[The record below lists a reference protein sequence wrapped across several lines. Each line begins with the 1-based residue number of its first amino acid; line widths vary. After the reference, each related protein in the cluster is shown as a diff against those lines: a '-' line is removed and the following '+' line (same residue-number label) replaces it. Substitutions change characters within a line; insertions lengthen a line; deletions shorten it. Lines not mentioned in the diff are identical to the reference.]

1 MRTVFLNGEFI
12 AENEAKVSIFDR
24 GFTFSDAIYEV
35 TAVLQG
41 RLVDFSLHMAR
52 LRRSLGEMAL
62 ALPVTDA
69 ELLAIHQS
77 LIARN
82 ALQEGLIYLQVSRG
96 VEDRN
101 FAFPPQ
107 GTPPTLVLYT
117 QAKNIL
123 TCPQAEQG
131 IRVVGLPDLRWGR
144 CDIKTT
150 QLLYACLA
158 KEQARQ
164 QGADDAWLVKEGYV
178 TEGTSNN
185 AFIISRDGAVVTREL
200 SPSLLP
206 GITRGMLMTLLKQ
219 HGLRLEERAF
229 TLDEAKSAAEAF
241 ITSSTSFVYPVIS
254 IDGQAVGEGKP
265 GPLTRRLSQFY
276 IDHAL
281 ALTANHLA

>member
-1 MRTVFLNGEFI
+1 MRTVYLNGEFI
-12 AENEAKVSIFDR
+12 AETEAKISIFDR
-24 GFTFSDAIYEV
+24 GFTFADAIYEV

-41 RLVDFSLHMAR
+41 KLVDFDLHLAR

-62 ALPVTDA
+62 DLPVDNDQ
-69 ELLAIHQS
+69 LLAIHQA
-77 LIARN
+77 LIDHN
-82 ALQEGLIYLQVSRG
+82 QLQEGLIYLQVSRG

-101 FAFPPQ
+101 FAFPPA

-123 TCPQAEQG
+123 ASPQAEQG
-131 IRVVGLPDLRWGR
+131 IKVISLPDLRWGR

-164 QGADDAWLVKEGYV
+164 RGADDAWLVKEGLI

-185 AFIISRDGAVVTREL
+185 AFIVTADGVVVTREL
-200 SPSLLP
+200 SRSLLP
-206 GITRGMLMTLLKQ
+206 GITRGALIALLSE
-219 HGLRLEERAF
+219 HGLRLEERGC
-229 TLDEAKSAAEAF
+229 TLDEVRDAAEAF
-241 ITSSTSFVYPVIS
+241 ITSSTSFIYPVVS
-254 IDGQAVGEGKP
+254 IDDHAIGDGKP
-265 GPLTRRLSQFY
+265 GSLTRRLRQLY

-281 ALTANHLA
+281 ALTA